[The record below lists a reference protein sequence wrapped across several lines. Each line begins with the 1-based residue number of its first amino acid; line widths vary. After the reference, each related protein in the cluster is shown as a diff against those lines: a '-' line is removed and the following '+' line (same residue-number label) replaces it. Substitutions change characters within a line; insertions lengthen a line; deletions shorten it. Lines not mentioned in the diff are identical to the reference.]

1 VPVAAPD
8 GIVLLHGTFYGP
20 GASAPLL
27 DGARKQQMPVIGGW
41 TGTWSFIEFT
51 DAPAATL
58 AAVDRGSPGV
68 YNVADDHP
76 AQVA

>member
-1 VPVAAPD
+1 
-8 GIVLLHGTFYGP
+8 
-20 GASAPLL
+20 
-27 DGARKQQMPVIGGW
+27 VIGGW
-41 TGTWSFIEFT
+41 TGIWSFIEIT

-68 YNVADDHP
+68 SNVADDHP